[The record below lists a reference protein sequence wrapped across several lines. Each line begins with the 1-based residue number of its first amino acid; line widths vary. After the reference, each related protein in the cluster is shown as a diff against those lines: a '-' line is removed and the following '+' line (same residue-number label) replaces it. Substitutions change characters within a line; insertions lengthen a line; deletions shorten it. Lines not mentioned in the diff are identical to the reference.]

1 LKDDEQQSQV
11 EVRRLEQKLD
21 IILQQLKDIEQQSQ
35 AKVRRLEQK
44 LDIELAKYKTD
55 VKKKMW
61 QFREKMYQAVLF
73 LIILQVLL
81 YNSGYHGLSNH
92 KYIIK

>member
-55 VKKKMW
+55 VKKKCGNL
-61 QFREKMYQAVLF
+61 EKRC
-73 LIILQVLL
+73 IR
-81 YNSGYHGLSNH
+81 LS
-92 KYIIK
+92 YF